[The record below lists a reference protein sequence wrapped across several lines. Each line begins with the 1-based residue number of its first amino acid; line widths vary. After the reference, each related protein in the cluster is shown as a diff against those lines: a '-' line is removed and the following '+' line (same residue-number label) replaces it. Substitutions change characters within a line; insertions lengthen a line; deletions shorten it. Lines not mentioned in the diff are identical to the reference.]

1 MIHSFK
7 MAGIVCV
14 ISSQNTRKDVILL
27 FINLFTDIIASNL
40 WLFRL
45 LGSLAIFLIFWCF
58 KAVITKLIVRI
69 LDRLI
74 NRKRQ
79 IADHNTL
86 SFVLTPLK
94 TLIAA
99 SGIYLA
105 LLNLDVS
112 AGFDAFLL
120 KVYRIAFIVVVTWIL
135 LRLCECTSD
144 SLFHF
149 NRKLDEQLDMSF
161 DKTIITLMKKIV
173 KVLILIVS
181 AIAILSETGINV
193 TTVITG
199 IGLGGLTFALAAQ
212 DTAQNLFG
220 GLVILFDKPFSVDDW
235 ISTSSIEGIVE
246 DINLRSTRIRT
257 FPNSLVVVPNSSLVS
272 SPITNW
278 SKMNKRRASFSIGL
292 TYDTSKE
299 KMEICVA
306 RITEMVNQNPEVI
319 PEDTVVRFDTFADS
333 SLNISLVFF
342 TRPTGYADF
351 QRIKEAVNYGIMQI
365 VEEEGLSFAF
375 PTQTLY
381 LQPQENTPQ

>member
-1 MIHSFK
+1 MSFF
-7 MAGIVCV
+7 G
-14 ISSQNTRKDVILL
+14 QHYRKDVICL
-27 FINLFTDIIASNL
+27 FINLFSDIIASNL

-45 LGSLAIFLIFWCF
+45 LASIAIFLAFWCF
-58 KAVITKLIVRI
+58 KALITKLVVKG
-69 LDRLI
+69 LDKVL

-79 IADHNTL
+79 IADHATL
-86 SFVLTPLK
+86 TFVLTPLK
-94 TLIAA
+94 TLLAA

-105 LLNLDVS
+105 LINLDLGN
-112 AGFDAFLL
+112 GFDSFWL
-120 KVYRIAFIVVVTWIL
+120 KAYRISFIIVITWIL

-149 NRKLDEQLDMSF
+149 NRKLDEQLDVSL
-161 DKTIITLMKKIV
+161 DKTIITLLKKIV
-173 KVLILIVS
+173 KVLILIV
-181 AIAILSETGINV
+181 AGIAVLSETGINV

-235 ISTSSIEGIVE
+235 ISTSSIEGVVE

-257 FPNSLVVVPNSSLVS
+257 FPNSLVIVPNSSLVS

-292 TYDTSKE
+292 TYDTPME
-299 KMEICVA
+299 KMQTCVS

-319 PEDTVVRFDTFADS
+319 PSDTVVRFDTFADS

-375 PTQTLY
+375 PTRTLY
-381 LQPQENTPQ
+381 VNSSEASQN